1 MTLDKDMF
9 NTCENKSKQTD
20 QLINVDLKR
29 FDSLECL
36 NIWVQS
42 DGWDTS
48 LPFVATFVL
57 SLVFSSPLEV
67 QGIKKITY
75 FCFKLLPNIRF
86 LCHIFWLFFDRKVSK
101 LVFFG
106 VYDT

>member
-29 FDSLECL
+29 SDSLECL

-57 SLVFSSPLEV
+57 SLVFLVSFGGSRYQENHVFLLQIIAKYSIPV
-67 QGIKKITY
+67 PY
-75 FCFKLLPNIRF
+75 F
-86 LCHIFWLFFDRKVSK
+86 
-101 LVFFG
+101 LVVF
-106 VYDT
+106 

>member
-48 LPFVATFVL
+48 LPFVATFV
-57 SLVFSSPLEV
+57 
-67 QGIKKITY
+67 
-75 FCFKLLPNIRF
+75 
-86 LCHIFWLFFDRKVSK
+86 
-101 LVFFG
+101 
-106 VYDT
+106 